1 MQSSVGYYGNFAG
14 MSATGRNSDDRERP
28 VMHRLLAP
36 TTDVDGYTL
45 PYTRVANVKARELT
59 LPRQPPPLSRSV
71 QLAVGENDDS
81 EDAGY
86 GCAWNVADL
95 QSQVTGL
102 RYGDLLL
109 DSHPVTCHST
119 TLNAKGKYV
128 RLVSPLLPL
137 PPPPSQPPPPPPPPP
152 PPSPRSHPKSIIDTA
167 IPLED
172 QK

>member
-1 MQSSVGYYGNFAG
+1 MRG
-14 MSATGRNSDDRERP
+14 
-28 VMHRLLAP
+28 LLAP
-36 TTDVDGYTL
+36 TTDVDGYTI
-45 PYTRVANVKARELT
+45 PYTRVAFVDQNVKARELT
-59 LPRQPPPLSRSV
+59 LPQQPPPLSRSV
-71 QLAVGENDDS
+71 QLAVGENDS

-102 RYGDLLL
+102 RYDLLL

-128 RLVSPLLPL
+128 LVSPLLPL
-137 PPPPSQPPPPPPPPP
+137 PPPPSQPPPPPPPSQPPPP